1 MIIGKLYLLKQ
12 YCWFLF
18 PTKEV
23 AVWADEKA
31 WGAWRRTSSAA
42 KSAAKWL
49 SDHYNCNAS
58 VIEENI
64 YVVLLEVDDEF
75 IKVLDSNGNI
85 GWTSGREFSKYIE
98 IVKE

>member
-64 YVVLLEVDDEF
+64 YVVLLY
-75 IKVLDSNGNI
+75 KLDNKDRLQYNAPQLNRVGI
-85 GWTSGREFSKYIE
+85 L
-98 IVKE
+98 